1 MLTQAQQVGTG
12 LRMADWA
19 CHLMPET
26 DESLQPSPSVCL
38 ISIPYQSTL
47 MCFFSLTGTATAA
60 SFKAGKPG
68 SLGKR
73 SFNSKASMK
82 LVQVSKP
89 SSSTQQHANLT
100 PRYDDQPCIRIPS
113 VTPTAAD
120 ALLHLQDV
128 IIITSSDDDSDSE
141 EPAANGKAAAMNHSS
156 EAPADG
162 AQKVRHRH
170 TP

>member
-1 MLTQAQQVGTG
+1 MSYNARDRRELAAITISLPHQYSRSEHPDVLLLPYRNSYRCILQGWQARQPGQAQLQQQG
-12 LRMADWA
+12 
-19 CHLMPET
+19 CHEA
-26 DESLQPSPSVCL
+26 
-38 ISIPYQSTL
+38 
-47 MCFFSLTGTATAA
+47 G
-60 SFKAGKPG
+60 AGKQA
-68 SLGKR
+68 KQ
-73 SFNSKASMK
+73 F
-82 LVQVSKP
+82 
-89 SSSTQQHANLT
+89 NLT
-100 PRYDDQPCIRIPS
+100 PRYDDQPCLRIPF

-141 EPAANGKAAAMNHSS
+141 EPAANGKAAAMKHST